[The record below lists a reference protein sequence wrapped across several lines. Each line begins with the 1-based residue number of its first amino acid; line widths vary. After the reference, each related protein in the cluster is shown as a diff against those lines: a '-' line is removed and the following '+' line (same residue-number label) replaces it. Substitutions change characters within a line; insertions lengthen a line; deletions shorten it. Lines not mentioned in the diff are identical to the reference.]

1 MRDKIFSNDYI
12 GFTFNGIH
20 SSQLGI
26 VRTSDGS
33 RFNENLLPT
42 IQDKTVQVP
51 GGDGTYYFGSY
62 YTQKPFNISF
72 AFDDLTEQE
81 FAELKRWLG
90 DKKVHSLIF
99 DETPYKAYQAK
110 VTGSATIKHI
120 PFGATGTRIYKGEGS
135 VQFTAYQPFAR
146 STFKFF
152 TKKEDGEYE
161 PSFINQDEWI
171 VASGIRTNPYYGST
185 EAGIEYDKFL
195 TDLNKINLYNAGD
208 METHFA
214 LPLTFVDG
222 KIPATKIYIDGDNT
236 RQLSLKEIT
245 KASDSEDVY
254 VKINTR
260 LNIIEGYKSN
270 HQKSGIVYNSAITEG
285 VFFKI
290 PQGESTLMID
300 RINKNLDYIGYTKQ
314 VEETGEAEK
323 IAIEYDYY
331 YF

>member
-1 MRDKIFSNDYI
+1 MRDKIISNDYI

-42 IQDKTVQVP
+42 MQDKTVQVP

-120 PFGATGTRIYKGEGS
+120 PFGATGARVYKGEGS

-146 STFKFF
+146 STFKFLNEKNF
-152 TKKEDGEYE
+152 TNEE
-161 PSFINQDEWI
+161 EW
-171 VASGIRTNPYYGST
+171 VLASGMVYNPNGLKYYNT
-185 EAGIEYDKFL
+185 LID
-195 TDLNKINLYNAGD
+195 NHINLYNAGD

-222 KIPATKIYIDGDNT
+222 KIPATKIYINEDNT

-245 KASDSEDVY
+245 KASNSEDAY

-270 HQKSGIVYNSAITEG
+270 HQKTGIVYNSAITEG
-285 VFFKI
+285 AFFKI
-290 PQGESTLMID
+290 PQGESTLMVEA
-300 RINKNLDYIGYTKQ
+300 INEDLNPEDYIGYTKQ
-314 VEETGEAEK
+314 AEETEETEK
-323 IAIEYDYY
+323 ITIEYDYY